1 MTNHRWARRGASAA
15 LVAALA
21 VIPARVA
28 ASSGMPPDASSGD
41 APVAATAQDS
51 PSGNPESVAA
61 ALAPDSVE
69 TRVGLVARGL
79 VLPVQ
84 VAGEEPVRHDLRD
97 RMRHHRVPAVS
108 VAVIEG
114 ERMAWARAWGA
125 MDADGGTPVDAA
137 TLFQAASISKPIA
150 ALAALELAD
159 RGRLDLDA
167 EVDGLLRGWRI
178 ARDPAFETGD
188 VTLRRLLSHTA
199 GLSVHGFRGYAAGE
213 ALPDLIDIL
222 DGRGRANSPPIA
234 VEAEPGTEWRYS
246 GGGYAVVQRLIEET
260 TGRPFARVMRELLD
274 ELGMRG
280 STFAQPLPDSLSD
293 RAASG
298 HRTDGRPLGGGW
310 HAYPVAAATGLWTTP
325 SELARYMIAV
335 GHWLAGEEGGVLSPG
350 MTREMLAPGPNR
362 WGLGPTT
369 AGAGLDF
376 RFEHTGSNEGY
387 RSRFVYF
394 PRRGIGAAIMTNG
407 DGGEALAEEI
417 LYAIADEYDWP
428 DIAPRRVRA
437 LPLSAGLA
445 VEYTGRYR
453 VPEAP
458 DMGVTLEWRR
468 GGLELRLAG
477 RPPSGVVRVAR
488 DRFVI
493 MSDGAPLRFERGPD
507 GRVTA
512 AIAYGTRAQRAPR

>member
-1 MTNHRWARRGASAA
+1 MTNHRWTRAC
-15 LVAALA
+15 AALA
-21 VIPARVA
+21 VVVTVIPAQAAASSRSPSGPPHPAIAAGAVA
-28 ASSGMPPDASSGD
+28 AS
-41 APVAATAQDS
+41 AQDS
-51 PSGNPESVAA
+51 PGHAGSAVAHT
-61 ALAPDSVE
+61 PDSIQ
-69 TRVGLVARGL
+69 TRVERVTRGL

-97 RMRHHRVPAVS
+97 RMRHYRVPAVS
-108 VAVIEG
+108 VAVIER
-114 ERMAWARAWGA
+114 ERVGWARAWGVRGTE
-125 MDADGGTPVDAA
+125 DGAA
-137 TLFQAASISKPIA
+137 AEAGTLFQAASISKPIA
-150 ALAALELAD
+150 ALAALRLVA
-159 RGRLDLDA
+159 RGQLDLDA
-167 EVDGLLRGWRI
+167 AVDGALRGWRI
-178 ARDPAFETGD
+178 PRDPGNETGD

-199 GLSVHGFRGYAAGE
+199 GLSVHGFPGYEAGE
-213 ALPDLIDIL
+213 AIPGLLEIL
-222 DGRGRANSPPIA
+222 DGRGRANSPPVV
-234 VEAEPGTEWRYS
+234 VEAEPGAEWRYS
-246 GGGYAVVQRLIEET
+246 GGGYTVVQLLIEEA
-260 TGRPFARVMRELLD
+260 TGRPFERAMRELLD

-280 STFAQPLPDSLSD
+280 STYAQPLPDSLAA
-293 RAASG
+293 RAAAG
-298 HRTDGRPLGGGW
+298 HRTDGRPLRGGW
-310 HAYPVAAATGLWTTP
+310 HVYPEAAATGLWTTP
-325 SELARYMIAV
+325 SDLARYMIAV
-335 GHWLAGEEGGVLSPG
+335 GRWMAGESGGVLSPA

-362 WGLGPTT
+362 WGLGPAT

-417 LYAIADEYDWP
+417 LYAIADEYEWP

-445 VEYTGRYR
+445 VEYAGRYR

-458 DMGVTLEWRR
+458 DMGVALEWRR

-477 RPPSGVVRVAR
+477 RPPSRVVRVAR

-507 GRVTA
+507 GRVSA
-512 AIAYGTRAQRAPR
+512 AVAYGTRALREGR